1 VAVFLSSEWFDDLNS
16 ALESAAPV
24 PHEDGAHPVR
34 VVLEFSG
41 APSSVLH
48 AITFT
53 ITAEGASLAP
63 GDHLAA
69 DAIMRLSYA
78 DALALTKGEFDS
90 ATALRDGR
98 VKVRGNV
105 NAVVGL
111 LGWLQSAHPNS
122 GL

>member
-1 VAVFLSSEWFDDLNS
+1 VTVFLSSEWFDDLNA
-16 ALESAAPV
+16 ALASAAPV
-24 PHEDGAHPVR
+24 PLEEGADALR
-34 VVLEFSG
+34 VVLEFSD
-41 APSSVLH
+41 APSSEPH

-53 ITAEGASLAP
+53 ISADGASLAP

-69 DAIMRLSYA
+69 DAILRLSYA

-105 NAVVGL
+105 NAVVHL
-111 LGWLQSAHPNS
+111 LGWLQSAHPGS
-122 GL
+122 RK

>member
-1 VAVFLSSEWFDDLNS
+1 VAVFLSSEWFDDLNA

-24 PHEDGAHPVR
+24 PLEDGADAVR
-34 VVLEFSG
+34 VVLEFSD

-48 AITFT
+48 AITFSVSS
-53 ITAEGASLAP
+53 AGASLAP

-78 DALALTKGEFDS
+78 DALALTRGEFDS
-90 ATALRDGR
+90 ASALRDAR

-111 LGWLQSAHPNS
+111 LGWLQSAHPRS
-122 GL
+122 GQ